1 MNRQLIFGDAFC
13 WVRFNFL
20 QEGGAVD
27 YILDFV
33 CLCQLFF
40 LEVVTIRLEYSCNM
54 ALQSFTEFNSY
65 PFFSIFLSLSV
76 FVFVLPHVLV
86 IVFVLPIF
94 TMTPMHFPKSRHC
107 PTQNL
112 YLLRLETLKCFKGR
126 GGPFPLS
133 FSDPPL

>member
-1 MNRQLIFGDAFC
+1 MALQLITELNSYSSFS
-13 WVRFNFL
+13 N
-20 QEGGAVD
+20 
-27 YILDFV
+27 ILNFV

-40 LEVVTIRLEYSCNM
+40 LEVVTLRLEYICNM

-76 FVFVLPHVLV
+76 FVFVLPHVFA
-86 IVFVLPIF
+86 IVFVFPIF
-94 TMTPMHFPKSRHC
+94 TMTPMHFPKSRPC

-112 YLLRLETLKCFKGR
+112 YLLRLAPLKCFEGR

-133 FSDPPL
+133 ISDPPESHYRTFFKI